1 MLQLVKH
8 EEEPPTTYFQGQL
21 FASSDPLSILLVSLP
36 LKSGKD
42 FVQVVEKTSP
52 RLIVDLRD
60 VPRFDFDFLSRS
72 KIFEVFARAKSTYVD
87 SELPSEPQ
95 KREDNWAELFTKHRL
110 LVETKKGQPSGPHM
124 FLFSQ
129 YDQLPVFEKFLQ
141 KELPKIKPKSWSI
154 FYVATREEFAVH
166 KFGK

>member
-1 MLQLVKH
+1 MLQLVKND
-8 EEEPPTTYFQGQL
+8 EEPQKTYFQGQL

-36 LKSGKD
+36 LNSGKD

-60 VPRFDFDFLSRS
+60 VPRFDFDILSRS
-72 KIFEVFARAKSTYVD
+72 KIFEVFARVKSTYVD
-87 SELPSEPQ
+87 TELPSEPE
-95 KREDNWAELFTKHRL
+95 KRSNDWAELFTKHRL
-110 LVETKKGQPSGPHM
+110 LVETKKGQPLGPYM
-124 FLFSQ
+124 FLFNQ
-129 YDQLPVFEKFLQ
+129 YEQLPVFEKFLQ
-141 KELPKIKPKSWSI
+141 KELPKIKPRSWSI